1 MENPAVR
8 HPLKSLM
15 AAVRFLTI
23 LPVPGSGEKDPAFF
37 NGALYYFTIT
47 GLLIGSFAALFALLL
62 VNSLPVLVSAVL
74 LTIFLSLASG
84 FFHLDG
90 LADSCDGLLSARP
103 ASKCLEI
110 MRDSRI
116 GVMGAAALCAV
127 FLLKTA
133 SIAAIDQEN
142 IYQAMIIAP
151 AAGRTSIIFM
161 MALLPYARKN
171 EGLGGLFY
179 SGINRWVPFFSALVF
194 MGATALLIPSKLVL
208 LCMTLVLSVVL
219 FSWICRNKIGGATGD
234 TLGAICELSE
244 AMVLM
249 AFCITL

>member
-1 MENPAVR
+1 MKHPAVR

-23 LPVPGSGEKDPAFF
+23 LPLPGSGEKDPEFF
-37 NGALYYFTIT
+37 DGALFYFTIT
-47 GLLIGSFAALFALLL
+47 GLLIGCFGALFAFLL
-62 VNSLPVLVSAVL
+62 VKILPVIVSAVL

-84 FFHLDG
+84 FLHVDG
-90 LADSCDGLLSARP
+90 LADSCDGLLSARSAP
-103 ASKCLEI
+103 KCLEI

-116 GVMGAAALCAV
+116 GVMGAAVLCAV

-133 SIAAIDQEN
+133 SITAIDQEN
-142 IYQAMIIAP
+142 IYQAIIIAP
-151 AAGRTSIIFM
+151 AAGRTAIIFM

-171 EGLGGLFY
+171 EGIGALFY
-179 SGINRWVPFFSALVF
+179 SGTNRWAPFFSALF
-194 MGATALLIPSKLVL
+194 FISAAALLIPSKLVL
-208 LCMTLVLSVVL
+208 LSMILVISVVL
-219 FSWICRNKIGGATGD
+219 FSWICRKKIGGATGD

-244 AMVLM
+244 AMILM